1 MRSELIDKTLV
12 SLTSP
17 ASFAAEQYQGLRL
30 KVERLRDTRG
40 VRALAISSPG
50 VGDGKTVT
58 SINLAAALARGPS
71 SRVLLIDADLRRPAI
86 AHQLGIDEHDG
97 PGLADV
103 ISDEHIEMSAAIRR
117 PEGTNF
123 AVIPAGLPSMPVH
136 ELLRSPRLEWIIQQA
151 RSSFDF
157 VVVDTPPLVPVSDA
171 VLISRSVDGML
182 VVVSANETPR
192 KLLEESLNL
201 LDASKVLGIVFNG
214 DSSPLYGYY
223 DAYYRKRFPGRSTVT
238 QEA

>member
-1 MRSELIDKTLV
+1 MPAGSIAKTLV

-30 KVERLRDTRG
+30 KVERLRDTRD

-58 SINLAAALARGPS
+58 SINLAGALARGPR

-86 AHQLGIDEHDG
+86 AQHLGIDVDG

-103 ISDEHIEMSAAIRR
+103 IFDERVEVKAAIRR
-117 PEGTNF
+117 PEGVNF
-123 AVIPAGLPSMPVH
+123 AVIPAGSAAAPVH

-151 RSSFDF
+151 RRFFDF
-157 VVVDTPPLVPVSDA
+157 VVLDTPPLVPVSDS
-171 VLISRSVDGML
+171 VLISRSVDGLL
-182 VVVSANETPR
+182 VVVAANETPR

-214 DSSPLYGYY
+214 DSRPLFGYY
-223 DAYYRKRFPGRSTVT
+223 DAYYRRRFPGRSTAA